1 MSVCMS
7 VLCSTP
13 SSQPVDFREC
23 SLNYEACGVAETTE
37 RVFERV
43 RKIMYGCLRLG
54 VTVEEITG
62 KFIEVF
68 IFFLPWEETV
78 RVRGEREGE
87 GHECRVRGRGEE
99 SERR

>member
-37 RVFERV
+37 RVFEHV
-43 RKIMYGCLRLG
+43 WKIMYGCLRLG

-68 IFFLPWEETV
+68 IFFLLWEEAFP
-78 RVRGEREGE
+78 
-87 GHECRVRGRGEE
+87 
-99 SERR
+99 ERREIEEG